1 MTPRF
6 LALGDSY
13 TIGEG
18 VDAEER
24 WPAQLARRLRAQG
37 IAIGEPE
44 VIARTGWTTDELA
57 AAIEAA
63 QPQPPHALVSLLVGV
78 NNQYRGRPLDE
89 YARQFG
95 GLLATAIAQAGG
107 DAARVVVVSIPDW
120 GTTGFARAEG
130 RDAQATAAA
139 IDAFNEV
146 AREAALAAGAAFVD
160 VTTVSRE
167 AGDAPAM
174 LVADALHPS
183 AAQYALWAEEI
194 LPAAKRALGE
204 RGLRAEG

>member
-18 VDAEER
+18 VATEER

-37 IAIGEPE
+37 LAIGEPE

-57 AAIEAA
+57 TAIDAAA
-63 QPQPPHALVSLLVGV
+63 PQPPHALVSLLIGV

-89 YARQFG
+89 YAAQFG
-95 GLLATAIAQAGG
+95 ALLATAIAQAGG
-107 DAARVVVVSIPDW
+107 ESGRVVVVSIPDW

-130 RDAQATAAA
+130 RDAAAIALA
-139 IDAFNEV
+139 IDAFNAV
-146 AREAALAAGAAFVD
+146 ARDATLGAGAAFVD

-183 AAQYALWAEEI
+183 AAQYALWVEEI
-194 LPAAKRALGE
+194 LPAAMRAL
-204 RGLRAEG
+204 ATTP